1 MSIQG
6 ITPNVYAG
14 SVTPGV
20 NQSQQNLRKL
30 ENGLAT
36 NNLQEAQQAYN
47 SLQATAPTG
56 NGSGAQAFHLLGQDL
71 QTGDL
76 NGARSELATV
86 VQSVQRQHQVRADI
100 GKVQAALAT
109 NNQQAAR
116 QAFSAL
122 EGLAGQSPDLQPLAQ
137 ALQSGDLAGART
149 AFTTLVQDVKSE
161 IGGSAPPLPS
171 PAVNVTA

>member
-14 SVTPGV
+14 SATPGV
-20 NQSQQNLRKL
+20 NQTRQNLRKL

-76 NGARSELATV
+76 NGARSELAKL
-86 VQSVQRQHQVRADI
+86 VQSVQHQHQVRADI
-100 GKVQAALAT
+100 GKLQAGLAT
-109 NNQQAAR
+109 NNLQGAR
-116 QAFSAL
+116 QALSAL
-122 EGLAGQSPDLQPLAQ
+122 QGIVGQRPELQPLAQ
-137 ALQSGDLAGART
+137 ALQSGDLAGARS
-149 AFTTLVQDVKSE
+149 AFTTLIQDVKSE
-161 IGGSAPPLPS
+161 IGGSTPPPPS
-171 PAVNVTA
+171 SAVNVTA

>member
-6 ITPNVYAG
+6 IAPNVYAG
-14 SVTPGV
+14 STTPGI
-20 NQSQQNLRKL
+20 NQNQQNLRKL

-36 NNLQEAQQAYN
+36 NNLQEAQQAYD

-56 NGSGAQAFHLLGQDL
+56 TGSGAQAFHLLGQDL

-109 NNQQAAR
+109 NNLQGAR

-122 EGLAGQSPDLQPLAQ
+122 QTLAGQRPDLQPLAQ
-137 ALQSGDLAGART
+137 ALQSGDLAAART
-149 AFTTLVQDVKSE
+149 AFATLIQDVKSE
-161 IGGSAPPLPS
+161 TGGSAPPPPS